1 MRGTGRPRVPGKS
14 LRKIPSGHGKPK
26 SIAIWQ
32 EKRLKSVNARAGIV
46 TVRDRPHHRGVKWGK
61 LGRIMKIAVLSTA
74 ADYFLPLE
82 SKGWAVHSITRPP
95 RDATLPD
102 LPQDISIWIVDAPR
116 FPEWETVI
124 PRIAASNGRQTP
136 QRILIRP
143 RPHVDGRSPDLW
155 TDLFDDFLYDPV
167 DLEELTARLRTA
179 AARMGRCANCNP
191 ACEPVVRFQRVFE
204 NACVGVV
211 ICDFAGHILE
221 CNQQFARMIGYQ
233 PDELCGISVAAIT
246 HPDDLPREVEVL
258 QPVVDGRISRAVLE
272 KRYLRKDGAVVWG
285 RLYVSVGKM
294 YGPGEGWGLALVED
308 ITDAKA
314 AEQAERESRERWQTL
329 VENLPDRIAV
339 IDSRFQL
346 KYINRRIDPQALGR
360 SILELI
366 QLQDRDLSLAKLREA
381 QEKNVTTSFEVRDL
395 DDRVW
400 YCRCV
405 PLTAREG
412 LPNDLVIIGTDLTE
426 RYRIEAELRQK
437 EVCLRRLLDVGELD
451 RRLIWDQLH
460 NRLGQELTAL
470 SLALDKLSANP
481 ADRGLDPVAGT
492 AARLAKHCLALCRN
506 LADSLHSGT
515 LERFGLVPA
524 LQELIHQRSS
534 ETGRTISLQA
544 PTHEVAMLPHLATSL
559 FRIAEQLL
567 RTGFL
572 AHQTAGIELALLC
585 DEGRATLDLFVPGGA
600 QPSEDEVACDPDLLL
615 VRERA
620 LLLGGEFES
629 RQDEDGL
636 RWTCRIPLA
645 GGVA

>member
-1 MRGTGRPRVPGKS
+1 MR
-14 LRKIPSGHGKPK
+14 
-26 SIAIWQ
+26 
-32 EKRLKSVNARAGIV
+32 
-46 TVRDRPHHRGVKWGK
+46 
-61 LGRIMKIAVLSTA
+61 IAVFSTA
-74 ADYFLPLE
+74 ADFFLPLE
-82 SKGWAVHSITRPP
+82 SEGWAVHPITEPP
-95 RDATLPD
+95 SDAALPE
-102 LPQDISIWIVDAPR
+102 LPQDVSIWIVDAPR
-116 FPEWETVI
+116 FPDWEAVI
-124 PRIAASNGRQTP
+124 AKIAASNGRQTP
-136 QRILIRP
+136 QRILIHP
-143 RPHVDGRSPDLW
+143 GPHVGGRLPDLW

-167 DLEELTARLRTA
+167 DFDELAARLRTA
-179 AARMGRCANCNP
+179 AARMGRCAKCDP
-191 ACEPVVRFQRVFE
+191 GCESVVRFQRVFE

-233 PDELCGISVAAIT
+233 PDELCGISIAAIT
-246 HPDDLPREVEVL
+246 HPEDLPREVEVL
-258 QPVVDGRISRAVLE
+258 QPLADGRVSRAVLE
-272 KRYLRKDGAVVWG
+272 KRYLRRDGTVVWG
-285 RLYVSVGKM
+285 RLFVSIGTM
-294 YGPGEGWGLALVED
+294 YSPGEGWGLALVED

-339 IDSRFQL
+339 IDSQFRL

-366 QLQDRDLSLAKLREA
+366 QLQDRDLSLAKLKEA
-381 QEKNVTTSFEVRDL
+381 REKNVTTSFEVRDL

-400 YCRCV
+400 YCRCI
-405 PLTAREG
+405 PLTSREG

-481 ADRGLDPVAGT
+481 PDRSSDPVAGT
-492 AARLAKHCLALCRN
+492 AARLAKHCLTVCRN

-534 ETGRTISLQA
+534 ETGRTIAFQA

-567 RTGFL
+567 RTGYL
-572 AHQTAGIELALLC
+572 AHETAVIELGLSC
-585 DEGRATLDLFVPGGA
+585 DEERATLDLFVPGGA
-600 QPSEDEVACDPDLLL
+600 QPSEDEVACDPDLLV

-620 LLLGGEFES
+620 LLLGGEFEI
-629 RQDEDGL
+629 QEAEGGL

-645 GGVA
+645 GGAA